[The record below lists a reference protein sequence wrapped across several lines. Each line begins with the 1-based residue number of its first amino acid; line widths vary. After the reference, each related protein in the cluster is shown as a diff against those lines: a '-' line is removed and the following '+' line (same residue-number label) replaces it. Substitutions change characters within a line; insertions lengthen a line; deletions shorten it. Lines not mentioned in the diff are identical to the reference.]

1 MKMIIANILVLLSV
15 ASFAQTSASKA
26 KNLDELLLEVKG
38 ERSAQAK
45 MLATRESEFKSKRN
59 QQKKLLNNAKAELR
73 ALIATQKKLTATFSK
88 NNIKIGEI
96 EVRLNEA
103 KGSLGEMFG
112 VVKQVAGDFKG
123 QFQNSIISA
132 QFPGRDKFMSD
143 IAERKELPTLKE
155 LESLWF
161 NIQKEMTE
169 SGKVTSF
176 KSNVVLPNGSKTEKM
191 ITRVGSF
198 NIVADGNYLSFQ
210 SETNQITELPRQPQG
225 KYLSWAGSF
234 EESKNE
240 IAPFGLD
247 PSRGAILG
255 MLVQAPSFGERIA
268 QGGVVG
274 YVILCVLFVGLV
286 MVAERLVTLSKE
298 GKKMKEQLAS
308 SNPTKDNALGRL
320 MLIFNEHRGSDMET
334 LEMKMEESI
343 LKSLPPLER
352 GISTIKIF
360 FSVAPL
366 LGLLGTVTGMIATF
380 QSITLFGTGDP
391 KLMAGGISSAL
402 VTTVLGLV
410 CAIPLLLLH
419 NFVSSKSKGLIQI
432 LEEQSAGMMALK
444 AEKA

>member
-1 MKMIIANILVLLSV
+1 MKHIILSV
-15 ASFAQTSASKA
+15 LFIFGLAAQAQEVSKA
-26 KNLDELLLEVKG
+26 KNLDELLMEVKG
-38 ERSAQAK
+38 ERSVQAK
-45 MLATRESEFKSKRN
+45 MLAKREAEFKGARSK
-59 QQKKLLNNAKAELR
+59 QKRLLSNAKSELR
-73 ALIATQKKLTATFSK
+73 KLQAIQKKLTATFST
-88 NNIKIGEI
+88 NNIKIGKI
-96 EVRLNEA
+96 ETRLNEA

-123 QFQNSIISA
+123 QFQNSVISA
-132 QFPGRDKFMSD
+132 QITGRDKFMSG
-143 IAERKELPTLKE
+143 IAERKELPTITE

-161 NIQKEMTE
+161 EVQREMTE
-169 SGKVTSF
+169 SGKVTKF
-176 KSNVVLPNGSKTEKM
+176 KSQVVLPDGSKTERE
-191 ITRVGSF
+191 ITRIGTF
-198 NIVADGNYLSFQ
+198 NIVSDGKYLSYQ
-210 SETNQITELPRQPQG
+210 HETNQITELPRQPQG
-225 KYLSWAGSF
+225 KYLSWAGNF
-234 EESKNE
+234 EEENNTIE
-240 IAPFGLD
+240 PFGLD

-255 MLVQAPSFGERIA
+255 MLVQAPSLGERIA

-286 MVAERLVTLSKE
+286 MVAERLFTLSKE
-298 GKKMKEQLAS
+298 GKKIKEQLSTGNAS
-308 SNPTKDNALGRL
+308 DDNALGRL
-320 MLIFNEHRGSDMET
+320 MKIYESFKNQDLET

-343 LKSLPPLER
+343 LKSLPQLEK

-444 AEKA
+444 SEKA

>member
-1 MKMIIANILVLLSV
+1 MKNIIVLTCLSLLT
-15 ASFAQTSASKA
+15 TSIFGA

-38 ERSAQAK
+38 ERSKQRIELTK
-45 MLATRESEFKSKRN
+45 RENEFKSKRN
-59 QQKKLLNNAKAELR
+59 QQKALLSKSKAELKR
-73 ALIATQKKLTATFSK
+73 LLAVQKKLTTTFSK

-96 EVRLNEA
+96 ETRLNEA

-132 QFPGRDKFMSD
+132 QIPGRSKFMSN
-143 IAERKELPTLKE
+143 IAERKELPTIKE
-155 LESLWF
+155 LETLWF
-161 NIQKEMTE
+161 EVQREMTE
-169 SGKVTSF
+169 SGKVTKF
-176 KSNVVLPNGSKTEKM
+176 KANVVTPDGSKSEQM
-191 ITRVGSF
+191 VTRIGSF
-198 NIVADGNYLSFQ
+198 NIVSDGKYLSYQ
-210 SETNQITELPRQPQG
+210 HETNQITQLGRQPQG
-225 KYLSWAGSF
+225 KYLSWASGFEGSANTI
-234 EESKNE
+234 E
-240 IAPFGLD
+240 PFGLD

-255 MLVQAPSFGERIA
+255 MLVQAPSLGERIA
-268 QGGVVG
+268 QGGLVG

-286 MVAERLVTLSKE
+286 MVVERLITLSKE
-298 GKKMKEQLAS
+298 SKKIKTQLD
-308 SNPTKDNALGRL
+308 SNTPSDDNALGRL
-320 MLIFNEHRGSDMET
+320 MIVYNNFKDQDLET

-343 LKSLPPLER
+343 LKSLPKLEK

-444 AEKA
+444 SEKTQG

>member
-1 MKMIIANILVLLSV
+1 
-15 ASFAQTSASKA
+15 
-26 KNLDELLLEVKG
+26 
-38 ERSAQAK
+38 
-45 MLATRESEFKSKRN
+45 
-59 QQKKLLNNAKAELR
+59 
-73 ALIATQKKLTATFSK
+73 
-88 NNIKIGEI
+88 
-96 EVRLNEA
+96 
-103 KGSLGEMFG
+103 MFG

-132 QFPGRDKFMSD
+132 QIPGRSKFMSN
-143 IAERKELPTLKE
+143 IAERKELPTIKE
-155 LESLWF
+155 LEGLWF
-161 NIQKEMTE
+161 EVQREMTE
-169 SGKVTSF
+169 SGKVTKF
-176 KSNVVLPNGSKTEKM
+176 KSDVVLPDGSKTQQM

-198 NIVADGNYLSFQ
+198 NIVSEGNYLSYQ
-210 SETNQITELPRQPQG
+210 HETNQVTELARQPQG
-225 KYLSWAGSF
+225 KYLGWAEDF
-234 EESKNE
+234 EDANNE
-240 IAPFGLD
+240 IEPFGLD

-255 MLVQAPSFGERIA
+255 MLVQAPSLSERIA
-268 QGGVVG
+268 QGGLVG

-286 MVAERLVTLSKE
+286 MVAERLYTLSIE
-298 GKKMKEQLAS
+298 GKKIKTQLDS
-308 SNPTKDNALGRL
+308 GNPSDDNALGRL
-320 MLIFNEHRGSDMET
+320 MMVYTKFKAQDLET

-343 LKSLPPLER
+343 LKSLPKLEK

-444 AEKA
+444 SEKA